1 MEVRITD
8 ISVSRVHSLI
18 RMTKKGEV
26 IIEDN
31 ESKFGTMLL
40 LQKPYMLK
48 SSLPTFVQINRT
60 VMCIQIESMYN
71 CVQRCLGW

>member
-40 LQKPYMLK
+40 LQKPFLLK
-48 SSLPTFVQINRT
+48 SSLPTFV
-60 VMCIQIESMYN
+60 
-71 CVQRCLGW
+71 